1 MKKTLLTALPAVA
14 AAVMLSG
21 CLCGDNAC
29 DKACNKAADF
39 SKLPAGQTG
48 ISSLERVNKFFD
60 VGPVAADVKLDPN
73 VVYPRGSKFPF
84 SFYSVGGGS
93 PEGRG
98 KLLPV
103 AEKIADQ
110 DRILAGGVTLVGP
123 QYELNNEVVDLAKR
137 GKVQAVY
144 TIGPVVDGERMIGS
158 KIFDKWARARKPIQ
172 WDKIKASIAEQV
184 KAVANNPEIAYWDL
198 TPEEL
203 RPWRKSEMKFIEV
216 GAATIRANDPLKRPI
231 MMYDPGHRTATS
243 LATTCKHLDF
253 VAKGMY
259 TNYSGMKTQR
269 VWNRYS
275 VEQMTG
281 ARTKL
286 GREKDLTVLALP
298 EMFQQPKTAEEEKMI
313 PTWVRYD
320 AYCSLSAGAQGIIVF
335 SASKRKNF
343 PAWDKYLTSWLTV
356 CKELTG
362 SANIGK
368 AFLFGER
375 RNDLTMEQTQGPKT
389 VEIAKKKLKKT
400 YPAVSFENIA
410 YDHMR
415 YVFVINNTT
424 QPVAGVIDGL
434 PYSSEIKVKPLWG
447 GEETMT
453 VPEGNW
459 EYELPPYGV
468 AGWVLYREK

>member
-1 MKKTLLTALPAVA
+1 MKKTLFAALPAVA
-14 AAVMLSG
+14 MATAVILSG
-21 CLCGDNAC
+21 CDGD
-29 DKACNKAADF
+29 K
-39 SKLPAGQTG
+39 SKPQKPANGFDTLPAGQSG
-48 ISSLERVNKFFD
+48 IASSEKVNKFFD
-60 VGPVAADVKLDPN
+60 VGPVASDIKLDAN
-73 VVYPRGSKFPF
+73 IVYPRGSKFPF

-98 KLLPV
+98 KLLPE
-103 AEKIADQ
+103 AEKLADQ
-110 DRILAGGVTLVGP
+110 NRILAGGATLVGP
-123 QYELNNEVVDLAKR
+123 QYELNKEVVDLAKR

-144 TIGPVVDGERMIGS
+144 TINPVVDGEPMVGS

-203 RPWRKSEMKFIEV
+203 RPWRKSEMEFIKI
-216 GAATIRANDPLKRPI
+216 GAETIRANDPLKRPI
-231 MMYDPGHRTATS
+231 MMYDPGHRGATS

-281 ARTKL
+281 AREILK
-286 GREKDLTVLALP
+286 REKDLTVLALP

-320 AYCSLSAGAQGIIVF
+320 AYCSLAAGAQGIIVF

-343 PAWDKYLTSWLTV
+343 PAWDAYLTNWLTV

-362 SANIGK
+362 PANIGK

-375 RNDLTMEQTQGPKT
+375 RNDLVMEQTKGPKT
-389 VEIAKKKLKKT
+389 VEIAKKRIKKT
-400 YPAVSFENIA
+400 YEGVSFVNIA

-424 QPVAGVIDGL
+424 EPVAGIVDGL
-434 PYSSEIKVKPLWG
+434 PYSSEIKVKNLWG
-447 GEETMT
+447 EDDTMT

-468 AGWVLYREK
+468 AGWVIYREK